1 MKDNKAESDLTREI
15 ATMVQTKKFEQS
27 FINEYLAWSMHDK
40 DVEMRGRNEGEA
52 AKARSTARKLLT
64 MGVLTREQIATATGL
79 SFEEIAR
86 L

>member
-1 MKDNKAESDLTREI
+1 MTREI

-40 DVEMRGRNEGEA
+40 DVEMRGRNEGRSEGEA
-52 AKARSTARKLLT
+52 AKARSTARNLLA
-64 MGVLTREQIATATGL
+64 MGVLTREQIAAATGL
-79 SFEEIAR
+79 STEDIAR

>member
-1 MKDNKAESDLTREI
+1 
-15 ATMVQTKKFEQS
+15 MVQTKKFEQS

-52 AKARSTARKLLT
+52 AKARSAARNALA
-64 MGVLTREQIATATGL
+64 MGLSQAQVSQITGL
-79 SFEEIAR
+79 SIEEIAK